1 MGGLFDALFDAIAW
15 VLAFFY
21 QLIPN
26 YGVAIILLTFSVMVV
41 MTPLTLKGTKSMMAM
56 QRLQP
61 EMKQIQDKYK
71 DDREKL
77 NEELLKFYKEN
88 SINPLGGCLPL
99 FLQMPI
105 FIVLFQVIRGLT
117 RRVSDM
123 GIQTGWSS
131 GDALRGEDLTG
142 APGGVLQQPFDPAFL
157 DERSDLYVDL
167 AGSTSMDFLGIDL
180 SQSASDA
187 LGQGVIDALP
197 YFLMIGVVA
206 LSGWYQQ
213 KQTMARS
220 SSAPTDQQKMISRVM
235 LIFLPVISFGL
246 PAGVVLYFVVSNLY
260 RIGQQAYI
268 THTMFKDREDPIPAV
283 SAKAS
288 DSKSS
293 KKAESGSGK
302 SGSGKNRSA
311 KPKNKSDRSG
321 GTSSS
326 KSSGGKGTSKK
337 GRRTYTS
344 DPKRK
349 KSKGRTTP
357 PTTQPKARKKRR
369 K

>member
-1 MGGLFDALFDAIAW
+1 MAGAFDALFDAIAW

-21 QLIPN
+21 DLIPN
-26 YGVAIILLTFSVMVV
+26 YGIAIIMLTLSVMVV

-117 RRVSDM
+117 RRVSEL

-131 GDALRGEDLTG
+131 GDAVQGSALES
-142 APGGVLQQPFDPAFL
+142 APAEVMEQPFDPAFL
-157 DERSDLYVDL
+157 NETSAMYRDL

-180 SQSASDA
+180 SRSASDA
-187 LGQGVIDALP
+187 LSQGVVGALP

-206 LSGWYQQ
+206 FSGWYQQ

-246 PAGVVLYFVVSNLY
+246 PAGVVLYFVISNLY
-260 RIGQQAYI
+260 RIGQQSYI
-268 THTMFKDREDPIPAV
+268 THTMFKDKDDPIPAV
-283 SAKAS
+283 SAKAPDAKAS
-288 DSKSS
+288 KKSGGDKSNGSGSKSS
-293 KKAESGSGK
+293 KGGSGTKSSKSTKSQK
-302 SGSGKNRSA
+302 SGSGKG
-311 KPKNKSDRSG
+311 SG
-321 GTSSS
+321 
-326 KSSGGKGTSKK
+326 KK
-337 GRRTYTS
+337 GKRTYTAN
-344 DPKRK
+344 PKGK
-349 KSKGRTTP
+349 KSKGRATP
-357 PTTQPKARKKRR
+357 QATQPKARRKKR